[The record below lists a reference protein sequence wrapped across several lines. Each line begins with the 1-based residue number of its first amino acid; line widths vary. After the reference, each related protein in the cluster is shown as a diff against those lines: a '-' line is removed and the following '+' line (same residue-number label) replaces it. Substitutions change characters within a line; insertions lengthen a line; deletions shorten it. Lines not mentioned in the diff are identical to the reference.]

1 MASNEIGITL
11 VVNGTQTVV
20 KNIEDVQ
27 KAMVDLKKELTQT
40 DLGTEA
46 FDNVRE
52 ELQKAGS
59 AFKEFK
65 NDTRP
70 KEVKDQFSA
79 LGSGISESFSI
90 AEDGLKSFGVES
102 KAVSKV
108 VGGATGAITLA
119 LRARELA
126 ELKVEAATAIRA
138 TTEKAAAAGT
148 ALLNGVNKALN
159 LTLKANPI
167 GLIVTA
173 VGLLVVGF
181 LMLINPIKKLISSF
195 EPLNKAMEFTIGLF
209 RDIGSFLTGG
219 LIDDS
224 STAKTRDNA
233 DKTVAALD
241 DVGSAENKAIA
252 ASKRKLALMQAQ
264 GATEEELL
272 AQKKKINQQEVAS
285 RTAAINALIKLQ
297 QADGELDED
306 KKKKLSELQ
315 AELADLN
322 NQALIDQAEYN
333 KGKADKEKE
342 AQEKAAEDAKAAAD
356 KGKEAAKKRR
366 EDALALN
373 ADALKKTKELE
384 NQYRIESIKDEQE
397 KARVTLEIQQKSAQD
412 ELQLQIDTLKKKGSL
427 TKEEKT
433 ALTNLN
439 IEKDALIKKQG
450 LETQTLLDEQA
461 KVRKEKEAAF
471 QKELSDIN
479 REAANLRINDQREL
493 AKVQLEQELADKEA
507 EINASTLKEEEKQQ
521 KLQAIR
527 DLYAEKK
534 KQQDTTNADEDRQ
547 KLVDQFTA
555 ISNDT
560 TLSFETRKQALIDAD
575 AQVDEITNLTDEQ
588 RKQKHA
594 EFTAAIA
601 AIDMAALQAKAAIT
615 GAELDLVAQAGEFIS
630 QIAGKNKAAQI
641 AGLVISKAASI
652 GKIIS
657 ATSIANAQSVAAS
670 PLTLGMPWVAINTAS
685 AALSIASTIAASAK
699 AISEINSAGGG
710 GGGGGNAPTPSKFAG
725 GGYVSGPGTG
735 RSDSIPAF
743 LSNGESVINAQSTAM
758 FGGLLSAINQAG
770 GGKGFADGGMVSDPT
785 TSINYQ
791 PPIIKT
797 YVVASDVTNQQEAD
811 FKIEQLAKL

>member
-1 MASNEIGITL
+1 
-11 VVNGTQTVV
+11 
-20 KNIEDVQ
+20 
-27 KAMVDLKKELTQT
+27 
-40 DLGTEA
+40 
-46 FDNVRE
+46 
-52 ELQKAGS
+52 
-59 AFKEFK
+59 
-65 NDTRP
+65 
-70 KEVKDQFSA
+70 
-79 LGSGISESFSI
+79 
-90 AEDGLKSFGVES
+90 
-102 KAVSKV
+102 
-108 VGGATGAITLA
+108 
-119 LRARELA
+119 
-126 ELKVEAATAIRA
+126 
-138 TTEKAAAAGT
+138 
-148 ALLNGVNKALN
+148 
-159 LTLKANPI
+159 
-167 GLIVTA
+167 
-173 VGLLVVGF
+173 
-181 LMLINPIKKLISSF
+181 
-195 EPLNKAMEFTIGLF
+195 
-209 RDIGSFLTGG
+209 
-219 LIDDS
+219 
-224 STAKTRDNA
+224 
-233 DKTVAALD
+233 
-241 DVGSAENKAIA
+241 
-252 ASKRKLALMQAQ
+252 
-264 GATEEELL
+264 
-272 AQKKKINQQEVAS
+272 
-285 RTAAINALIKLQ
+285 
-297 QADGELDED
+297 
-306 KKKKLSELQ
+306 
-315 AELADLN
+315 
-322 NQALIDQAEYN
+322 
-333 KGKADKEKE
+333 
-342 AQEKAAEDAKAAAD
+342 
-356 KGKEAAKKRR
+356 
-366 EDALALN
+366 
-373 ADALKKTKELE
+373 
-384 NQYRIESIKDEQE
+384 
-397 KARVTLEIQQKSAQD
+397 
-412 ELQLQIDTLKKKGSL
+412 
-427 TKEEKT
+427 
-433 ALTNLN
+433 
-439 IEKDALIKKQG
+439 
-450 LETQTLLDEQA
+450 
-461 KVRKEKEAAF
+461 
-471 QKELSDIN
+471 
-479 REAANLRINDQREL
+479 L